1 MNQFRFVRLPVTLAV
16 LAACATAH
24 ADYTSPDGQF
34 RLSGFG
40 TVGLSRTSTDDALF
54 NYPGQGGGSNKKG
67 SLNPDT
73 KLALQATYKFTP
85 TLSGTAQLLMK
96 YDANGEYVPNADWAF
111 AKWQPVTG
119 LSVRGGR
126 MGAPFFMVSDF
137 RDVGYANT
145 TVRPNLDV
153 YGQVPVSYFDGA
165 DVSYQFDVSG
175 VTLTPTLWAG
185 NAKSDYASV
194 LRVRGTAVPPT
205 EVRIDNAVGLNLL
218 AEFSSG
224 YTLRVGHMEGKLTTK
239 SSISKVLVDALSPVA
254 AQTVNL
260 AAAAVAQAGIDA
272 VTTDDTKASFTGIGF
287 TVDRDNIVMAGEFTK
302 RKVKKGYI
310 ADTTGWYLLGGYRVG
325 AFLPYVSFSK
335 LKVDDPNASVPA
347 GLSSISVDAALGANV
362 ILNTQKNDQ
371 RTTSIGVR
379 WDAMRNL
386 ALKAQFDRVSKPA
399 NSNGLFQSPDPAAPS
414 AQSFLANKKDINVFT
429 VSMDFVF

>member
-1 MNQFRFVRLPVTLAV
+1 MTQFRFVRLPVTLAV

-40 TVGLSRTSTDDALF
+40 TLGVSRTSTNDALF
-54 NYPGQGGGSNKKG
+54 NYPGQGGGADKKA
-67 SLNPDT
+67 SLNPDS
-73 KLALQATYKFTP
+73 KIALQGSYKFTP
-85 TLSGTAQLLMK
+85 TLSATTQLMMK
-96 YDANGEYVPNADWAF
+96 YDADGEYVPNPEWVF
-111 AKWQPVTG
+111 AKWQPTSA

-165 DVSYQFDVSG
+165 DAAYQLDVGS
-175 VTLTPTLWAG
+175 VRLTSTLWAG
-185 NAKSDYASV
+185 NAKSDFSSA
-194 LRVRGTAVPPT
+194 LRRSGAAVPPT
-205 EVRIDNAVGLNLL
+205 EVRIDHAVGLNVL

-224 YTLRVGHMEGKLTTK
+224 YALRVGHMQGKLTTK
-239 SSISKVLVDALSPVA
+239 SALAQSVMAAARSILAPDA
-254 AQTVNL
+254 AQSVVDT
-260 AAAAVAQAGIDA
+260 
-272 VTTDDTKASFTGIGF
+272 VTTDDTKATFSGIGF
-287 TVDRDNIVMAGEFTK
+287 TVDRDNVVAAAEFTK
-302 RKVKKGYI
+302 RKVNKGYI
-310 ADTTGWYLLGGYRVG
+310 ADTTGWYVMGGYRVG

-335 LKVDDPNASVPA
+335 LKVDDPNTAVPSTAGPLANSVN
-347 GLSSISVDAALGANV
+347 S
-362 ILNTQKNDQ
+362 ILNTQKISQ
-371 RTTSIGVR
+371 RTTSVGVR
-379 WDAMRNL
+379 WDVVRNV
-386 ALKAQFDRVSKPA
+386 ALKAQYDRVSKPA
-399 NSNGLFQSPDPAAPS
+399 NSNGLFLVADPATAS

>member
-1 MNQFRFVRLPVTLAV
+1 MTQFRFVRLPVTLAV

-40 TVGLSRTSTDDALF
+40 TLGVSRTSTNDALF
-54 NYPGQGGGSNKKG
+54 NYPGQGGGADKKA
-67 SLNPDT
+67 SLNPDS
-73 KLALQATYKFTP
+73 KIALQGSYKFTP
-85 TLSGTAQLLMK
+85 TLSATTQLMMK
-96 YDANGEYVPNADWAF
+96 YDADGEYVPNPEWVF
-111 AKWQPVTG
+111 AKWQPTSA

-165 DVSYQFDVSG
+165 DAAYQLDVGS
-175 VTLTPTLWAG
+175 VTLTSTLWAG
-185 NAKSDYASV
+185 NAKSDFSSA
-194 LRVRGTAVPPT
+194 LRRSGAAVPPT
-205 EVRIDNAVGLNLL
+205 EVRIDHAVGLNVL

-224 YTLRVGHMEGKLTTK
+224 YALRVGHMQGKLTTK
-239 SSISKVLVDALSPVA
+239 SALAQSVMAAARSILAPDA
-254 AQTVNL
+254 AQSVVDT
-260 AAAAVAQAGIDA
+260 
-272 VTTDDTKASFTGIGF
+272 VTTDDTKATFSGIGF
-287 TVDRDNIVMAGEFTK
+287 TVDRDNVVAAAEFTK
-302 RKVKKGYI
+302 RKVNKGYI
-310 ADTTGWYLLGGYRVG
+310 ADTTGWYVMGGYRVG

-335 LKVDDPNASVPA
+335 LKVDDPNTAVPSTAGPLANSVN
-347 GLSSISVDAALGANV
+347 S
-362 ILNTQKNDQ
+362 ILNTQKISQ
-371 RTTSIGVR
+371 RTTSVGVR
-379 WDAMRNL
+379 WDVVRNV
-386 ALKAQFDRVSKPA
+386 ALKAQYDRVSKPA
-399 NSNGLFQSPDPAAPS
+399 NSNGLFLVADPATAS

>member
-1 MNQFRFVRLPVTLAV
+1 M

-40 TVGLSRTSTDDALF
+40 TLGVSRTSTNDALF
-54 NYPGQGGGSNKKG
+54 NYPGQGGGADKKA
-67 SLNPDT
+67 SLNPDS
-73 KLALQATYKFTP
+73 KIALQGSYKFTP
-85 TLSGTAQLLMK
+85 TLSATTQLMMK
-96 YDANGEYVPNADWAF
+96 YDADGEYVPNPEWVF
-111 AKWQPVTG
+111 AKWQPTSA

-165 DVSYQFDVSG
+165 DAAYQLDVGS
-175 VTLTPTLWAG
+175 VTLTSTLWAG
-185 NAKSDYASV
+185 NAKSDFSSA
-194 LRVRGTAVPPT
+194 LRRSGAAVPPT
-205 EVRIDNAVGLNLL
+205 EVRIDHAVGLNVL

-224 YTLRVGHMEGKLTTK
+224 YALRVGHMQGKLTTK
-239 SSISKVLVDALSPVA
+239 SALAQSVMAAARSILAPDA
-254 AQTVNL
+254 AQSVVDT
-260 AAAAVAQAGIDA
+260 
-272 VTTDDTKASFTGIGF
+272 VTTDDTKATFSGIGF
-287 TVDRDNIVMAGEFTK
+287 TVDRDNVVAAAEFTK
-302 RKVKKGYI
+302 RKVNKGYI
-310 ADTTGWYLLGGYRVG
+310 ADTTGWYVMGGYRVG

-335 LKVDDPNASVPA
+335 LKVDDPNTAVPSTAGPLANSVN
-347 GLSSISVDAALGANV
+347 S
-362 ILNTQKNDQ
+362 ILNTQKISQ
-371 RTTSIGVR
+371 RTTSVGVR
-379 WDAMRNL
+379 WDVVRNV
-386 ALKAQFDRVSKPA
+386 ALKAQYDRVSKPA
-399 NSNGLFQSPDPAAPS
+399 NSNGLFLVADPATAS